1 MRHSSFQMMDA
12 QAALAFVVEQAA
24 YIEREVNATI
34 YPEII
39 YPTLVPIDTSA
50 NPFVQS
56 VLYYSSDIF
65 GRAKWI
71 NGNADDIPL
80 AGSELAIAKTSVYT
94 AAIGYAFGWEEVNYA
109 SLVGQDLQ
117 ATDANAARRAYEEMM
132 QGIAISGNTEK
143 GFAGL
148 INYPGVPIVASSAGP
163 WTIATAASVI
173 MTDLNTLIMGIPTNT
188 QYTAYANTI
197 LLPPESLALLGGII
211 VPDTGTTFLNWFKAN
226 NAYSLISGQALT
238 VAALPQLST
247 GGAGGVKRAV
257 AYRKSPDVLK
267 LHAPMPHRFL
277 PVYQDGPLHWVVPGV
292 FRTGGLEVRRPM
304 EVRYMDNI

>member
-1 MRHSSFQMMDA
+1 MPRSFQMLDA
-12 QAALAFVVEQAA
+12 QAAMAFVVEQAA

-39 YPTLVPIDTSA
+39 YSTLVPIDTSA

-56 VLYYSSDIF
+56 VLYYSSDIY
-65 GRAKWI
+65 GKAKWI

-94 AAIGYAFGWEEVNYA
+94 AAIGYGFGWEEVNYA
-109 SLVGQDLQ
+109 TLVGQDLQ
-117 ATDANAARRAYEEMM
+117 STDAAAARRAYEEMM
-132 QGIAISGNTEK
+132 QGIALTGNTEK

-148 INYPGVPIVASSAGP
+148 INYPGVPIDASSAGP
-163 WTIATAASVI
+163 WTAATAPSVI
-173 MTDLNTLIMGIPTNT
+173 MTDLNKLIMGIPLNT

-211 VPDTGTTFLNWFKAN
+211 VPDTGTTFLAWFKAN
-226 NAYSLISGQALT
+226 NAYTLLSGQSLT
-238 VAALPQLST
+238 VAALPNLST
-247 GGAGGVKRAV
+247 GGAGGVKRGV
-257 AYRKSPDVLK
+257 AYRKAPEVLK

-292 FRTGGLEVRRPM
+292 FRTGGLEVRRPY